1 MRKIGLLLLFC
12 GCMLASCWKEPSD
25 VFIFATDS
33 EGVASVQS
41 GNKLLIRIQAVSDN
55 YKVDRIRI
63 SSIDAEKGQ
72 QQLMDTLI
80 GGMKRTEFYYTYTVP
95 SYFTADTALLTLQFE
110 AVASNG
116 GSSKMVLKY
125 RVVGVASL
133 IPYDGIIMYG
143 ARSGRANG
151 FSLASAQTLYCETA
165 DTSTIDIY
173 DYHDTLSGD
182 TSGRLSREWR
192 SRTGLQFARMNDFD
206 YSGTNQLLLNN
217 AFKASRR
224 YTSLKDIA
232 EGDVVLF
239 GRADQALGVLQVLMV
254 ADEAGNTNDRYVFNL
269 KKVRINNP
277 TPEPDTTSTDTTR
290 RLLR

>member
-1 MRKIGLLLLFC
+1 MLEDPAPSSSTAASNKNAAYSTQGVKAKPFQIPLRA
-12 GCMLASCWKEPSD
+12 CMAKD
-25 VFIFATDS
+25 VDNTSF
-33 EGVASVQS
+33 VQS
-41 GNKLLIRIQAVSDN
+41 GNKLLIRVQAISDN

-63 SSIDAEKGQ
+63 YSVDAEKGSV
-72 QQLMDTLI
+72 QLKDTLV
-80 GGMKRTEFYYTYTVP
+80 GGVKRVDFYFMYTVP
-95 SYFTADTALLTLQFE
+95 SYFISDTAALTLQFE

-116 GSSKMVLKY
+116 GSSKMALAYK
-125 RVVGVASL
+125 VVGGASL
-133 IPYDGIIMYG
+133 IHYDGIVMYG

-165 DTSTIDIY
+165 DSSTIDIY

-224 YTSLKDIA
+224 YSSLKDIA

-239 GRADQALGVLQVLMV
+239 GRADQALGVNLAQS
-254 ADEAGNTNDRYVFNL
+254 TNSQNISDSLSTVC
-269 KKVRINNP
+269 P
-277 TPEPDTTSTDTTR
+277 T
-290 RLLR
+290 